1 MYVFAL
7 DTVYH
12 EIKLAHA
19 SGLNGINKS
28 LRKSKMFL
36 SSFHLLRYV
45 VPLCSTAFR
54 ELPRFLEIYDEHP
67 DSNICDFI
75 LVRSTERYA
84 RLLSWS
90 FAAGAQDV

>member
-12 EIKLAHA
+12 EIKLAHV
-19 SGLNGINKS
+19 SGLNEIKKS
-28 LRKSKMFL
+28 LRKSKVFL
-36 SSFHLLRYV
+36 SSFHPLRYV

-54 ELPRFLEIYDEHP
+54 GLPRFLETYDEYP

-90 FAAGAQDV
+90 VAAGAQVV